1 MRKLMLS
8 NDKIYL
14 ISRFINLI
22 GSNIYNICIPLYL
35 LEKFGSL
42 TITGIFFYIG
52 SDTNDCNAALYWR
65 ASKK

>member
-35 LEKFGSL
+35 LEKFV
-42 TITGIFFYIG
+42 INDNWYFFYIG
-52 SDTNDCNAALYWR
+52 SNTNDCNVALYWR

>member
-1 MRKLMLS
+1 MLS
-8 NDKIYL
+8 NDKRYL

-42 TITGIFFYIG
+42 TITGIFYIG
-52 SDTNDCNAALYWR
+52 SDTNDCNVALYWGI
-65 ASKK
+65 SKK